1 VHLAQAHNDYLQ
13 VLVEG
18 GLLVAVPVA
27 IALGLLAFAIRR
39 SVNEARGD
47 SYDYWVRAGATVGL
61 VAMGIQ
67 ETVEFSLQMPANAF
81 LFATLAAMA
90 VCPVRKT
97 SRRAQSMSPTSPMRS
112 PPLREPSI

>member
-1 VHLAQAHNDYLQ
+1 
-13 VLVEG
+13 
-18 GLLVAVPVA
+18 
-27 IALGLLAFAIRR
+27 
-39 SVNEARGD
+39 VNEARGD

-81 LFATLAAMA
+81 LFVTLAAMA

-97 SRRAQSMSPTSPMRS
+97 NRRAQSMTPTSPMPITTPSVNPPSDRMEVLGLALDASVAS
-112 PPLREPSI
+112 PGPQP